1 MSTQNS
7 KKHPIYKNKLNL
19 FKDLCY
25 IRINMLLER
34 LNGQPENV
42 EFNIPCM
49 SDYVGVVRLA
59 VSGLATRMNF
69 SIEEIED
76 IKIAVSEACTNSVQ
90 YAFDKPE
97 NERVFIS
104 FNLFK
109 DKLEIIIKDNGKG
122 FNINEL
128 DRTPIEDR
136 ALNDID
142 ESIPRLGLGL
152 TFIKSLMDETN
163 ITSEPGKGTTVQMA
177 KHI

>member
-1 MSTQNS
+1 M
-7 KKHPIYKNKLNL
+7 I
-19 FKDLCY
+19 
-25 IRINMLLER
+25 MLLER

-42 EFNIPCM
+42 EFSIPCM

-90 YAFDKPE
+90 YAYDNPLD
-97 NERVFIS
+97 ERVFIT

-122 FNINEL
+122 FEIDQLE
-128 DRTPIEDR
+128 RTPIEER
-136 ALNDID
+136 NLEEID
-142 ESIPRLGLGL
+142 ENVPRLGLGI
-152 TFIKSLMDETN
+152 TFIKSLMDETK
-163 ITSEPGKGTTVQMA
+163 ITSEPGNGTMVQMA

>member
-1 MSTQNS
+1 MVYYVV
-7 KKHPIYKNKLNL
+7 I
-19 FKDLCY
+19 
-25 IRINMLLER
+25 MLLER

-42 EFNIPCM
+42 EFSIPCM

-109 DKLEIIIKDNGKG
+109 DKLEIIVKDNGKG
-122 FNINEL
+122 FETNQLERI
-128 DRTPIEDR
+128 PIEERNID
-136 ALNDID
+136 DID
-142 ESIPRLGLGL
+142 ESIPRLGLGI
-152 TFIKSLMDETN
+152 TFIKSLMDETK
-163 ITSEPGKGTTVQMA
+163 ITSEPGKGTTIQMA

>member
-1 MSTQNS
+1 
-7 KKHPIYKNKLNL
+7 
-19 FKDLCY
+19 
-25 IRINMLLER
+25 MLLER

-49 SDYVGVVRLA
+49 SDYV
-59 VSGLATRMNF
+59 GLATRMNF

-90 YAFDKPE
+90 YAFDQPE

-122 FNINEL
+122 FEVDKLEKI
-128 DRTPIEDR
+128 PIEER
-136 ALNDID
+136 RLEDID
-142 ESIPRLGLGL
+142 ESVPRLGLGI
-152 TFIKSLMDETN
+152 TFIKSLMDETK
-163 ITSEPGKGTTVQMA
+163 ILSEPGKGTTVQMA

>member
-1 MSTQNS
+1 
-7 KKHPIYKNKLNL
+7 
-19 FKDLCY
+19 
-25 IRINMLLER
+25 MLLER

-42 EFNIPCM
+42 EFSIPCM

-90 YAFDKPE
+90 YAFDDPSE
-97 NERVFIS
+97 QRVFIT

-109 DKLEIIIKDNGKG
+109 DKLEIIVKDHGKG
-122 FNINEL
+122 FEVETL
-128 DRTPIEDR
+128 ERTPIEERKLDE
-136 ALNDID
+136 ID
-142 ESIPRLGLGL
+142 ENVPRLGLGI

-163 ITSEPGKGTTVQMA
+163 ITSQIGGGTTIQMA

>member
-1 MSTQNS
+1 
-7 KKHPIYKNKLNL
+7 
-19 FKDLCY
+19 
-25 IRINMLLER
+25 MLLER

-42 EFNIPCM
+42 EFSIPCM

-90 YAFDKPE
+90 YAYETPE
-97 NERVFIS
+97 KERVFIS

-109 DKLEIIIKDNGKG
+109 NKLEIIVKDTGKG
-122 FNINEL
+122 FKTDVLE
-128 DRTPIEDR
+128 RTPIDERSLD
-136 ALNDID
+136 DID
-142 ESIPRLGLGL
+142 ENVPRLGLGL
-152 TFIKSLMDETN
+152 TFIKSLMDEIT
-163 ITSEPGKGTTVQMA
+163 ITSELGNGTTIQMA

>member
-1 MSTQNS
+1 
-7 KKHPIYKNKLNL
+7 
-19 FKDLCY
+19 
-25 IRINMLLER
+25 MLLER

-42 EFNIPCM
+42 EFSIPCM

-109 DKLEIIIKDNGKG
+109 DKLEIIVKDNGKG
-122 FNINEL
+122 FEL
-128 DRTPIEDR
+128 DNLEKTPIEERNLD
-136 ALNDID
+136 DID
-142 ESIPRLGLGL
+142 EKVPRLGLGI
-152 TFIKSLMDETN
+152 TFIKSLMDETT
-163 ITSEPGKGTTVQMA
+163 ITSEPGKGTIIQMA

>member
-1 MSTQNS
+1 
-7 KKHPIYKNKLNL
+7 
-19 FKDLCY
+19 
-25 IRINMLLER
+25 MLLER

-42 EFNIPCM
+42 EFSIPCM

-90 YAFDKPE
+90 YAFDQPE

-109 DKLEIIIKDNGKG
+109 NKLEIIVKDNGKG
-122 FNINEL
+122 FETTKLEKN
-128 DRTPIEDR
+128 PIEER
-136 ALNDID
+136 KLEDID
-142 ESIPRLGLGL
+142 ENIPRLGLGI
-152 TFIKSLMDETN
+152 TFIKSLMDETTV
-163 ITSEPGKGTTVQMA
+163 TSEPEKGTTIQMA

>member
-1 MSTQNS
+1 
-7 KKHPIYKNKLNL
+7 
-19 FKDLCY
+19 
-25 IRINMLLER
+25 MLLER

-42 EFNIPCM
+42 EFSIPCM

-90 YAFDKPE
+90 YAFDQPE

-109 DKLEIIIKDNGKG
+109 NKLEIIVKDNGKG
-122 FNINEL
+122 FETTKLEKN
-128 DRTPIEDR
+128 PIEER
-136 ALNDID
+136 KLEDID
-142 ESIPRLGLGL
+142 ENIPRLDWELPSS
-152 TFIKSLMDETN
+152 K
-163 ITSEPGKGTTVQMA
+163 V
-177 KHI
+177 